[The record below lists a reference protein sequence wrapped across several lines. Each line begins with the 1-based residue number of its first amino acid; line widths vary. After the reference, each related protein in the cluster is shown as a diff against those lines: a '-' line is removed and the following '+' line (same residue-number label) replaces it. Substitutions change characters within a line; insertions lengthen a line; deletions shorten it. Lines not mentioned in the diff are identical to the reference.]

1 MTTPPV
7 QEKGPNALVPVWA
20 ARLVGFAALASLGAL
35 QWQRMV
41 AGLSTGRALLWVAV
55 AVAAGAGVIAC
66 DRLPRRWRGAGVLG
80 VTVLALLGT
89 LVVSGISLD
98 LLKPRNW
105 GDLVDGLRGGA
116 QSLGTVRMPYDA
128 PDVWPQWA
136 LQVGGAL
143 LLTVAALVACWPR
156 ARSRGYPFLALIA
169 LLVTVVSP
177 VVSLGGSRP
186 LLLGTAIAAL
196 TVCFLW
202 LERLPLRPGLGVA
215 LLLGVALAGALPLA
229 AVADRGEPWFDYKE
243 FAENLGPDD
252 PVRFSWSQQYGPID
266 WPRDGNEVLRVK
278 SDEPHYWKAA
288 NLDLFDGSGFT
299 DAGPLERG
307 GTDPT
312 SDLREDYR
320 DRPGQVDDVEVS
332 IRRMRSTDV
341 IAPGTIM
348 KVQDATRL
356 VQPSGEPGR
365 WNASGE
371 LRRGDSYK
379 VEAYVPTP
387 TAGELQ
393 AADSTGLHIPR
404 EEDLELTVPFLP
416 GRQPTIRS
424 VGGVERGRVDTA
436 VVHLRPFGDDSQ
448 PFVTY
453 PAARR
458 TRFGA
463 ANATFRGSPYR
474 RTWAL
479 AKRLRKK
486 AKTPY
491 AYILAV
497 NTYLSN
503 DFTYSE
509 RPTPPAAGRAPLDA
523 FLFDTKEGYCQHFAG
538 AMALLLRM
546 GGVPARVATG
556 FSPGGFSKRRD
567 AWIVRDTD
575 AHAWVEAW
583 FDDLGWVTFD
593 PTPDATP
600 ARSQIAALQAA
611 PPAAATP
618 PGSGVAPGVGGQATR
633 RLNGVRPDLLF
644 DPQRRNSGAAV
655 AAGGD
660 GGTAWWLYALLA
672 LAVLGGAAALIVYVL
687 RVRARGPMS
696 PHDRGVWELELA
708 LRRAGRPLETGTTLR
723 QLEQRFGASDD
734 ASAYLRALSA
744 SRYGPTP
751 RRPTAA
757 ERRSM
762 RRALAQGLGWAGHI
776 RAFWALP
783 PRGREPLSAAR
794 RSCRRISAR
803 MRSSRGSDERS
814 TWFIAAATAGWRSA
828 ICACSS
834 WATARYDGW
843 PSRPERSSIRCIASR
858 AFMSST

>member
-1 MTTPPV
+1 MSTAPV

-35 QWQRMV
+35 QWQRMI
-41 AGLSTGRALLWVAV
+41 AGLSSGRALLWVAV
-55 AVAAGAGVIAC
+55 AVAAGGALIAC
-66 DRLPRRWRGAGVLG
+66 DRLPRRRRGAGVLA
-80 VTVLALLGT
+80 VAVLALFAA

-98 LLKPRNW
+98 MLRPRNW
-105 GDLVDGLRGGA
+105 NELVDGLRSGT
-116 QSLGTVRMPYDA
+116 QSLGTVRLPYDGA
-128 PDVWPQWA
+128 DVWPQWA

-143 LLTVAALVACWPR
+143 LLTVAALIACWPR
-156 ARSRGYPFLALIA
+156 ARNRGYPFLALMA
-169 LLVTVVSP
+169 LLVAVVSP
-177 VVSLGGSRP
+177 VVSLGGTQP

-252 PVRFSWSQQYGPID
+252 PVRFSWAQQYGPID

-278 SDEPHYWKAA
+278 SDKPHYWKTA
-288 NLDLFDGSGFT
+288 NLELFDGSAFA
-299 DAGPLERG
+299 DAGPLERSG
-307 GTDPT
+307 SDPT
-312 SDLREDYR
+312 TDLREDYR
-320 DRPGQVDDVEVS
+320 DRPGQFDDIEVS

-348 KVQDATRL
+348 KVEDATRL
-356 VQPSGEPGR
+356 VHPSGEPGR

-379 VEAYVPTP
+379 AQVYVPTP

-393 AADSTGLHIPR
+393 AADTTGLRVPR

-416 GRQPTIRS
+416 GHRPSIRS
-424 VGGVERGRVDTA
+424 VGGVERGRIDTA
-436 VVHLRPFGDDSQ
+436 VVHLRPYGDDGQ
-448 PFVTY
+448 AFVTY

-458 TRFGA
+458 TQFDA
-463 ANATFRGSPYR
+463 AEATYRASPYR

-479 AKRLRKK
+479 SKRLLKK
-486 AKTPY
+486 TKTPY
-491 AYILAV
+491 DYVRAV
-497 NTYLSN
+497 NAYLASS

-509 RPTPPAAGRAPLDA
+509 RPTPPAAGSAPLDA

-611 PPAAATP
+611 PPPAATP
-618 PGSGVAPGVGGQATR
+618 GDASGAVPGLGGQASR

-644 DPQRRNSGAAV
+644 DPQRNNPSGAV
-655 AAGGD
+655 AAAPGAGP
-660 GGTAWWLYALLA
+660 AWWVYALLA
-672 LAVLGGAAALIVYVL
+672 LAMVGALAALVLYVL

-696 PHDRGVWELELA
+696 PLDRAVWELELA
-708 LRRAGRPLETGTTLR
+708 LRRAGRPVATGTTLR
-723 QLEQRFGASDD
+723 QLEQRLGASDE

-751 RRPTAA
+751 RLPTAA
-757 ERRSM
+757 ERRSL
-762 RRALAQGLGWAGHI
+762 RRALAQGLGWAGRV

-783 PRGREPLSAAR
+783 PRR
-794 RSCRRISAR
+794 
-803 MRSSRGSDERS
+803 
-814 TWFIAAATAGWRSA
+814 
-828 ICACSS
+828 
-834 WATARYDGW
+834 
-843 PSRPERSSIRCIASR
+843 
-858 AFMSST
+858 